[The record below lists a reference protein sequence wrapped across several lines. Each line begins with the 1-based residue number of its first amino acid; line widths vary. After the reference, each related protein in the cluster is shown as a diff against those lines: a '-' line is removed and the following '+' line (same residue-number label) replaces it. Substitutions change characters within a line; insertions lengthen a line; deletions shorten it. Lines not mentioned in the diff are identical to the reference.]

1 MLGRLAEDAM
11 RTMGALVE
19 VTPGNLKT
27 KDLERILE
35 MSY

>member
-1 MLGRLAEDAM
+1 M

>member
-1 MLGRLAEDAM
+1 
-11 RTMGALVE
+11 MGALVE